1 MMVTT
6 ILLQPEQAARVT
18 KKAKD
23 YGCEIYE
30 CSDVIDKKTE
40 RKIITG
46 KRVAIYG
53 EFDNVK
59 QLLQIAK

>member
-1 MMVTT
+1 MVTT
-6 ILLQPEQAARVT
+6 ILLQPEKAAKVT
-18 KKAKD
+18 EKAKEF
-23 YGCEIYE
+23 GCEIYE

-53 EFDNVK
+53 DAENIR
-59 QLLQIAK
+59 QLLNS

>member
-6 ILLQPEQAARVT
+6 ILLQPEKAAKVT
-18 KKAKD
+18 EKAKEF
-23 YGCEIYE
+23 GCEIYE

-53 EFDNVK
+53 DAENIR
-59 QLLQIAK
+59 QLLNS

>member
-6 ILLQPEQAARVT
+6 ILLQPEKAARVVE
-18 KKAKD
+18 KAKD
-23 YGCEIYE
+23 FGCEIYE

-53 EFDNVK
+53 DAENIR
-59 QLLQIAK
+59 QLLNS

>member
-6 ILLQPEQAARVT
+6 ILLQAEKAAKVT
-18 KKAKD
+18 EKAKEF
-23 YGCEIYE
+23 GCEIYE

-53 EFDNVK
+53 DAENIR
-59 QLLQIAK
+59 QLLNS

>member
-6 ILLQPEQAARVT
+6 ILLQPEKAAQVVE
-18 KKAKD
+18 KAKD
-23 YGCEIYE
+23 FGCEIYE
-30 CSDVIDKKTE
+30 CSDVIDKETE

-53 EFDNVK
+53 DAENIR
-59 QLLQIAK
+59 QLLNS

>member
-6 ILLQPEQAARVT
+6 ILLQPEKAARVVE
-18 KKAKD
+18 KAKD
-23 YGCEIYE
+23 FECEIYE
-30 CSDVIDKKTE
+30 CSDVIDKETE

-53 EFDNVK
+53 EPDNIK
-59 QLLQIAK
+59 QLLNS